1 MTTQL
6 QILYEDNHM
15 LGVFKRGG
23 LLSQGDKTG
32 DDTALEMTRR
42 YVKDK
47 YNKPGNVFI
56 GLVHRIDRPVSGVM
70 LFARTSKAASRL
82 AREFQARRVEKGYLA
97 VVKGQVPDEGGEIV
111 SWLERV
117 RNKSRVVSGPSPDA
131 REAILNFRVLDRGGD
146 STLLELRPA
155 TGRHHQIRVQLA
167 EIGYPVVGDM
177 KYGAG
182 EPLPDKTI
190 ALHAARISVKHP
202 TLDEIVTVEAPPP
215 WSQPWLAFRSTIGS
229 YFETGG

>member
-1 MTTQL
+1 MSTQL
-6 QILYEDNHM
+6 QILYEDNHI

-32 DDTALEMTRR
+32 DDTALAMAKR

-47 YNKPGNVFI
+47 YNKPGDVFI

-82 AREFQARRVEKGYLA
+82 AREFQARRVEKSYLA
-97 VVKGQVPDEGGEIV
+97 VVKGQVVDQGGELV

-131 REAILNFRVLDRGGD
+131 REAILEYRVLDRGPD

-167 EIGYPVVGDM
+167 EIGCPVVGDM

-190 ALHAARISVKHP
+190 ALHAARIRIKHP
-202 TLDEIVTVEAPPP
+202 TRDEMITVEAPPP
-215 WSQPWLAFRSTIGS
+215 RSLPWQEFRPTIGS
-229 YFETGG
+229 YFETDG